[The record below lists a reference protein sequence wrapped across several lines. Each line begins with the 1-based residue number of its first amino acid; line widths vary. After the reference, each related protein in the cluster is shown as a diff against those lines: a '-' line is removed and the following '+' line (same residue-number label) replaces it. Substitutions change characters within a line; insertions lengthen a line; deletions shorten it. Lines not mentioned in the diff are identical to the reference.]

1 MDFSL
6 LGPVEARRDGR
17 PIGLSGTK
25 MRTLLAALL
34 IARGRVVPDSR
45 LSWLLWGVCPPTTM
59 NAQIYTYV
67 SRLRKLLEPEVTIA
81 RRAPG
86 YVIET
91 GDSRIDV
98 VEFERLERAGR
109 AALRAARYEEAGAL
123 LGRALDLW
131 RGPALAN
138 TTELLVE
145 QEESHWEEG
154 RAAALENRVEA
165 CLALGQHQQ
174 LTAELVRLVGDF
186 PLRERMRAQLM
197 TALCRSGRQA
207 DALRVFHEGRRV
219 LADELGVDPGAEL
232 TGTYQA
238 VLDGSLGTAPA
249 EPPARAAA
257 TAPPGLAGPVAPS
270 SLPPD
275 TATFIGRRRELAAL
289 QALLAPGSPVR
300 RGLITGMGGVGKTA
314 LALRAAHTSRG
325 HFPDGQLYVDVADRD
340 GAARDPRVVLV
351 QLLSALGDPA
361 VAGEGAYGDGAYGTG
376 VLSGAALGAGRGP
389 GLDELVRRYR
399 ARTAGRRLLVVLDNV
414 SGPEQ
419 LAALLPGGEEP
430 AVLVIGH
437 AHLAAAIGP
446 HTTVVEPLADDDGLA
461 LLAAAVGAERVA
473 EDLAAARQIV
483 AYCGGVPLALRT
495 AGARLAARPHWS
507 PALLAG
513 RLAAPADRLRELRFG
528 GLDMFRS
535 LRSWLR
541 LTGVA
546 EDDLRRCSVLGER
559 VFSAA
564 TAAAVLDLPHVLA
577 EDLLER
583 LADAS
588 LMDPAEPV
596 GVVSAAPLYRLHRLV
611 FCYARALPVRI
622 PFDAPVPVAS

>member
-1 MDFSL
+1 MEFSL
-6 LGPVEARRDGR
+6 LGPVEARRNGK

-34 IARGRVVPDSR
+34 IARGRVVPDAR
-45 LSWLLWGVCPPTTM
+45 LSWLLWGAYPPTTM

-67 SRLRKLLEPEVTIA
+67 SRLRKLLEPEVAIV

-86 YVIET
+86 YAIET
-91 GDSRIDV
+91 GDSLIDV
-98 VEFERLERAGR
+98 VEFERLERESR
-109 AALRAARYEEAGAL
+109 AALQAHRYEEAGAL
-123 LGRALDLW
+123 LNRALDLW

-138 TTELLVE
+138 TTDLLVE
-145 QEESHWEEG
+145 QQESHWEEV

-165 CLALGQHQQ
+165 GLALGHHQH
-174 LTAELVRLVGDF
+174 LTAELVRLVCDF

-197 TALCRSGRQA
+197 TALFRSGRQA

-238 VLDGSLGTAPA
+238 VLNGSLDTAPA
-249 EPPARAAA
+249 ESLTRAPREPAP
-257 TAPPGLAGPVAPS
+257 TGPVAPS
-270 SLPPD
+270 TLPAD
-275 TATFIGRRRELAAL
+275 TATFVGRGRELASL

-314 LALRAAHTSRG
+314 LALRAAHTSRY
-325 HFPDGQLYVDVADRD
+325 HFPDGQLYVDLADED
-340 GAARDPRVVLV
+340 GTARDPREVLV
-351 QLLSALGDPA
+351 RLLRALGEETA
-361 VAGEGAYGDGAYGTG
+361 AGDGAYGEG
-376 VLSGAALGAGRGP
+376 MSPAVAFRP

-399 ARTAGRRLLVVLDNV
+399 ARTAGRKLLVVLDNV
-414 SGPEQ
+414 SDTEQ

-446 HTTVVEPLADDDGLA
+446 HTTVVEPLGDDDSLA
-461 LLAAAVGAERVA
+461 LLAAAVGVGRVA
-473 EDLAAARQIV
+473 EDLAAAREII

-513 RLAAPADRLRELRFG
+513 LLAAPANRLRELRFG
-528 GLDMFRS
+528 GLDMARS

-546 EDDLRRCSVLGER
+546 EDDLRLCSALGER
-559 VFSAA
+559 SFSAA
-564 TAAAVLDLPHVLA
+564 TAAAVLELPVVLA

-588 LMDPAEPV
+588 LMDPAEPSGGTN
-596 GVVSAAPLYRLHRLV
+596 GVPQYRFHRLV
-611 FCYARALPVRI
+611 LCYARSLPVRI
-622 PFDAPVPVAS
+622 PVDTALPVAS

>member
-1 MDFSL
+1 MEFSL
-6 LGPVEARRDGR
+6 LGPVEARRNGK

-34 IARGRVVPDSR
+34 IARGRVVPDAR
-45 LSWLLWGVCPPTTM
+45 LSWLLWGAYPPTTM

-67 SRLRKLLEPEVTIA
+67 SRLRKLLEPEVAIV

-86 YVIET
+86 YAIET
-91 GDSRIDV
+91 GDSLIDA
-98 VEFERLERAGR
+98 VEFERLERESR
-109 AALRAARYEEAGAL
+109 AALQAHRYEEAGAL
-123 LGRALDLW
+123 LDRALGLW

-138 TTELLVE
+138 TTDLLVE
-145 QEESHWEEG
+145 QEESHWEEV

-165 CLALGQHQQ
+165 GLALGHHQH

-207 DALRVFHEGRRV
+207 DALRVFHEGRHV

-238 VLDGSLGTAPA
+238 VLNGSLDTAPA
-249 EPPARAAA
+249 ESVTRAPREPAP
-257 TAPPGLAGPVAPS
+257 TGPVAPS
-270 SLPPD
+270 TLPAD
-275 TATFIGRRRELAAL
+275 TATFVGRQRELASL
-289 QALLAPGSPVR
+289 QALLTPGSLVR

-314 LALRAAHTSRG
+314 LALRAAHTSRY
-325 HFPDGQLYVDVADRD
+325 HFPDGQLYVDLADEN
-340 GAARDPRVVLV
+340 GTARDPREVLV
-351 QLLSALGDPA
+351 RLLRALGEETA
-361 VAGEGAYGDGAYGTG
+361 AGDRAYGDSTYGGGTPP
-376 VLSGAALGAGRGP
+376 VALRP

-399 ARTAGRRLLVVLDNV
+399 ARTAGRKLLVVLDNV
-414 SGPEQ
+414 SGTEQ

-446 HTTVVEPLADDDGLA
+446 HTTVVEPLGDDDSLA
-461 LLAAAVGAERVA
+461 LLAAAVGVGRVA

-513 RLAAPADRLRELRFG
+513 LLAAPANRLRELRFG
-528 GLDMFRS
+528 GLDMSRS

-541 LTGVA
+541 LAGVA
-546 EDDLRRCSVLGER
+546 EDDLRLCSALGER
-559 VFSAA
+559 SFSAA
-564 TAAAVLDLPHVLA
+564 TAAAVLELPVVLA
-577 EDLLER
+577 EDLLEQ

-588 LMDPAEPV
+588 LMDPAEPSGGTN
-596 GVVSAAPLYRLHRLV
+596 GVPQYRLHRLV
-611 FCYARALPVRI
+611 LCYARSLPARIPVDTALPV
-622 PFDAPVPVAS
+622 AS